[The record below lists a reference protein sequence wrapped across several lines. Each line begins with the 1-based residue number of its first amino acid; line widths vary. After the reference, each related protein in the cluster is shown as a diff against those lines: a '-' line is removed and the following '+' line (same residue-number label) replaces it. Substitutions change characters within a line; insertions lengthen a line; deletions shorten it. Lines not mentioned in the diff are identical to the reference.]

1 MDIPVDSKTA
11 VVFDL
16 DDTLYNE
23 IDFLKSAYVSLSKKL
38 EPEAWQA
45 LFSNLFSRYR
55 SKTNVFQFVSETYGI
70 PINELIEAYRNHV
83 PVITPFDGVIDVM
96 NHIKEKDGKIGMN
109 TDGRSATQRNKLKAL
124 GVYNY
129 LDVIIIS
136 EEIGS
141 EKPSEQNYRLI
152 EKELG
157 CTTNYYL
164 ADNFKKDFV
173 TPNNIGWKTIG
184 LLDNGLNIH
193 SNAFEYQDEAHLPHV
208 FISSISELVVK

>member
-1 MDIPVDSKTA
+1 
-11 VVFDL
+11 
-16 DDTLYNE
+16 
-23 IDFLKSAYVSLSKKL
+23 
-38 EPEAWQA
+38 
-45 LFSNLFSRYR
+45 
-55 SKTNVFQFVSETYGI
+55 
-70 PINELIEAYRNHV
+70 
-83 PVITPFDGVIDVM
+83 M
-96 NHIKEKDGKIGMN
+96 NHIKEKDGKIGMI